1 MEWDNVP
8 YDSTEAL
15 MGLITIRAEYDE
27 PYESAESFV
36 NQDIYR
42 YNENVRIVLSKE
54 KCEKAGFK
62 AVAQRIDKE
71 VIKACWSPN
80 GDKIHIQWEGG
91 DFSEFPLDRFYSMEI
106 K

>member
-1 MEWDNVP
+1 MKHLIFLILVLLTLF
-8 YDSTEAL
+8 YIHKVEAS
-15 MGLITIRAEYDE
+15 EYM
-27 PYESAESFV
+27 V
-36 NQDIYR
+36 MQ

-54 KCEKAGFK
+54 KCEEAGFK

-91 DFSEFPLDRFYSMEI
+91 DFSEFDVTRFYPVEI